1 MSHLLKMKIRSS
13 RGFTAIEMII
23 VLVII
28 SVLSAMAVPSFLQWR
43 QSLEARE
50 TARDFVNILRLA
62 KSDAINTNLEQ
73 EVQFNAVSQQYGKHQ
88 GNRAFNST
96 SFSAM
101 TAADWSRIKP
111 EVTFTPSVNIQ
122 FYPNGTSTYSVAT
135 AATITVQNNTGT
147 RTFVVSV
154 TNTGSIR
161 MQ

>member
-1 MSHLLKMKIRSS
+1 MTIDSNTGVISWPITPEASGNYEVELAAQDRDGLKTTQKYTFSITLCRRGTEVSHLLDMKIRSS

-73 EVQFNAVSQQYGKHQ
+73 EVQFNAVSQQYGKQ
-88 GNRAFNST
+88 PGQ
-96 SFSAM
+96 
-101 TAADWSRIKP
+101 P
-111 EVTFTPSVNIQ
+111 GIQ
-122 FYPNGTSTYSVAT
+122 FDHLLSDDG
-135 AATITVQNNTGT
+135 G
-147 RTFVVSV
+147 
-154 TNTGSIR
+154 
-161 MQ
+161 